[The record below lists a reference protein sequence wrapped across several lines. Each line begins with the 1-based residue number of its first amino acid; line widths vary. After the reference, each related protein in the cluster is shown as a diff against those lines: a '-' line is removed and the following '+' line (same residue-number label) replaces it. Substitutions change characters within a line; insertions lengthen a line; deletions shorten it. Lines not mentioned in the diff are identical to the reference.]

1 MKEHLKTE
9 NSKTMNNNNK
19 KRQEEIK
26 EFDET
31 QEKKD
36 KDKILSEMKN
46 HRVPKGKQMPTKF
59 NEGIE
64 KRQENKQKNENNI
77 MKKSKKEQK
86 ESSRRG
92 RETR

>member
-1 MKEHLKTE
+1 
-9 NSKTMNNNNK
+9 
-19 KRQEEIK
+19 
-26 EFDET
+26 
-31 QEKKD
+31 
-36 KDKILSEMKN
+36 
-46 HRVPKGKQMPTKF
+46 MPTKF

-92 RETR
+92 RETDNVHTVKSLKTKNKTMEQN

>member
-46 HRVPKGKQMPTKF
+46 KSQGTQGK
-59 NEGIE
+59 IDA
-64 KRQENKQKNENNI
+64 NKI
-77 MKKSKKEQK
+77 
-86 ESSRRG
+86 
-92 RETR
+92 